1 MIEENGG
8 QTQRMNNTNEKFEN
22 EGKCF
27 GRTLIRMVDLKRQL
41 GNEIEINSKMLINSS
56 GLNSEINTRK
66 IFSLDNKLLLLDF

>member
-41 GNEIEINSKMLINSS
+41 ENEIEINQKMDWYADDRNS
-56 GLNSEINTRK
+56 GYPK
-66 IFSLDNKLLLLDF
+66 Y